1 MSHETTLD
9 EARRRA
15 MFWAEHVGHGHY
27 VHRDVSIGDL
37 LIDVCECGAGFTAGK
52 TSAPP
57 PTPDVERLTWQP
69 IATCP
74 VGERVLIGGGGC
86 PRVHEN
92 ELRDFRSAGR
102 AFAGLGDAEQPTHWM
117 PLPDRPVA
125 GDTPTPGGEQP
136 R

>member
-1 MSHETTLD
+1 MSTV
-9 EARRRA
+9 RV
-15 MFWAEHVGHGHY
+15 EHCPDCGQMVGEGMLYEHQRKY
-27 VHRDVSIGDL
+27 CPKKS
-37 LIDVCECGAGFTAGK
+37 
-52 TSAPP
+52 PP

>member
-1 MSHETTLD
+1 MSQQPDCENGDCRDHYGDPLAWC
-9 EARRRA
+9 ARCQERYA
-15 MFWAEHVGHGHY
+15 
-27 VHRDVSIGDL
+27 S
-37 LIDVCECGAGFTAGK
+37 
-52 TSAPP
+52 PP

>member
-1 MSHETTLD
+1 MSQNTEQFIDIVFDGPPPHESGRFIEVED
-9 EARRRA
+9 
-15 MFWAEHVGHGHY
+15 AEGRSINVGTWLQRTDGY
-27 VHRDVSIGDL
+27 WVLRLS
-37 LIDVCECGAGFTAGK
+37 
-52 TSAPP
+52 PP